1 MAGVIERITGK
12 GEYVLRGRGEDGKW
26 TEITRYDRRV
36 TWADVSEEFE
46 EDLCE
51 KYDVI
56 MLYNKSKRKP
66 EWVKNCKPPIHRFTS
81 TTQAMASAFNTF
93 INMLSMAMTTMIQT
107 QNTMLQ
113 MMNQIMTQMQS
124 NRPSLAD
131 QLTEAYQM
139 IKVAKLLASEAGSGG
154 KGVDELDRIF
164 MLIDRLR
171 GLQAQVQPQPT
182 PQPTQVQKPE
192 LPPELKQK
200 LEEID
205 REVQEAYEEI
215 SQNLD
220 EALAVCREVEEGV
233 ECEPEAT

>member
-1 MAGVIERITGK
+1 MAGVIDRLTGK
-12 GEYVLRGRGEDGKW
+12 GEYTLKGRGEDGKW

-36 TWADVSEEFE
+36 SWADVSEEFE

-51 KYDVI
+51 KYDMV
-56 MLYNKSKRKP
+56 MLYNKVKRRP
-66 EWVKNCKPPIHRFTS
+66 EWVKQCKPPVHRITS
-81 TTQAMASAFNTF
+81 TTQAISSAFSTF
-93 INMLSMAMTTMIQT
+93 LNMMSMAMTTMIQT

-113 MMNQIMTQMQS
+113 MMNQMMS

-139 IKVAKLLASEAGSGG
+139 LKVAKLLAKEAGGG
-154 KGVDELDRIF
+154 GGGGDELDRIF
-164 MLIDRLR
+164 ALIERLR
-171 GLQAQVQPQPT
+171 GLQVQAQPQTQPQPQT
-182 PQPTQVQKPE
+182 TQRQPRME

-200 LEEID
+200 LEEVD

-215 SQNLD
+215 AQDLD
-220 EALAVCREVEEGV
+220 EALAVCREIEGE

>member
-1 MAGVIERITGK
+1 VIEKLVGK
-12 GEYVLRGRGEDGKW
+12 GEYVLRGRDEGGKW
-26 TEITRYDRRV
+26 VEITRYTHRV
-36 TWADVSEEFE
+36 SWADVSEEFE

-66 EWVKNCKPPIHRFTS
+66 EWVKNCKPPISRFTS

-113 MMNQIMTQMQS
+113 MMNQIITQMQS

-131 QLTEAYQM
+131 ELAHAYQM
-139 IKVAKLLASEAGSGG
+139 IKVARLLAQEAGSRGG
-154 KGVDELDRIF
+154 GGDELDRIL

-171 GLQAQVQPQPT
+171 GLQLQAPQSSPQPQQA
-182 PQPTQVQKPE
+182 PQSSPQ
-192 LPPELKQK
+192 LPPELKAK
-200 LEEID
+200 LEEVD
-205 REVQEAYEEI
+205 RELE
-215 SQNLD
+215 
-220 EALAVCREVEEGV
+220 EALTQTTKELEEAFAVCREVEEGV
-233 ECEPEAT
+233 ECESQT

>member
-1 MAGVIERITGK
+1 MAGVLEKITGK
-12 GEYVLRGRGEDGKW
+12 GEYILKGRGEDGKW
-26 TEITRYDRRV
+26 VEITRYTHRV
-36 TWADVSEEFE
+36 SWADVSEEFE

-113 MMNQIMTQMQS
+113 MMNQMMS

-131 QLTEAYQM
+131 ELAQAYQM
-139 IKVAKLLASEAGSGG
+139 IKVAKLLASEAGGG
-154 KGVDELDRIF
+154 KGGGDELDRIF
-164 MLIDRLR
+164 ALIDRLR
-171 GLQAQVQPQPT
+171 GLQLQAQPQPT

-192 LPPELKQK
+192 LPKELKQK